1 MATKAGIV
9 HSNRALMRLVVAC
22 VVISVVVASCFSACF
37 FTATEAPSPPNRR
50 PIPPAAAP
58 REKRSSKLQKEKD
71 RLVREIKDIEL
82 KLAVALLEENTVAEE
97 PEEIDPELFRLRR
110 KYNIK
115 AVPDAPPGPDSV
127 SRREFNEMQP
137 IREARGAVAQLA
149 LLRAATEDDDW
160 NCDEACLASLAGES
174 KLPLNELHELD
185 RNLQADVR
193 KVQQKL
199 MELEFG
205 QRLQF
210 SADTRRRI
218 SWLNQ
223 FLKVVPSLREKV
235 L

>member
-1 MATKAGIV
+1 MRAGAR
-9 HSNRALMRLVVAC
+9 HYNHALLRIFVAC
-22 VVISVVVASCFSACF
+22 VGVSFFLVSHSSDCF
-37 FTATEAPSPPNRR
+37 FSVATQAPSPPNGGR
-50 PIPPAAAP
+50 PIPSSAAP
-58 REKRSSKLQKEKD
+58 REKKSSKLQKEKD
-71 RLVREIKDIEL
+71 RLLRELKDLEL
-82 KLAVALLEENTVAEE
+82 KLAVTLLEENTVAEE
-97 PEEIDPELFRLRR
+97 PEETDPELFRLRR

-137 IREARGAVAQLA
+137 IREARGAVAQVA

-160 NCDEACLASLAGES
+160 NCDEACLAALAGES
-174 KLPLNELHELD
+174 KLAPSQLHEFD

-199 MELEFG
+199 VELEFS

-223 FLKVVPSLREKV
+223 FLKVVPLLREKV